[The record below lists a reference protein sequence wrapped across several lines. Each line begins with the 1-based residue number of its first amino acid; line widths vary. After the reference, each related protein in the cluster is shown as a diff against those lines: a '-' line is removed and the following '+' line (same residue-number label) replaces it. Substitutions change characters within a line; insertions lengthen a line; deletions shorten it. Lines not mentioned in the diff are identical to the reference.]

1 MSPEIQPNQAQPIQG
16 LHHVTSIAT
25 GAQQNV
31 DFYSGV
37 LGLRLVKK
45 TVNFDDPSVYHFY
58 FGDAAGSPGSIL
70 TFFPWA
76 HSRRG
81 EPGVGQTSATT
92 FRVAPEAIAFWRGRL
107 RGLGVEASEGERFG
121 EAYLRFQDHDG
132 TVIELIGA
140 GGGGALGELGESS
153 LLGFDGVTLNLQ
165 DGGAT
170 AELLQLFGYAPAG
183 QDGKR
188 HRFLAA
194 GGPAARI
201 DLLIEPDGRPGRVA
215 AGSVHHVA
223 FRVKDDADQVAWQQK
238 LSAAGHW
245 PTEVKDRQY
254 FHSIYFR
261 EPGGVLFELAT
272 DPPGFTLDE
281 TPEGL
286 GRELRLP
293 SWLEA
298 SRSRIA
304 ASLPALRPVS
314 LATAEVAS

>member
-1 MSPEIQPNQAQPIQG
+1 MSQQGAQPILG
-16 LHHVTSIAT
+16 LHHVTSIARE
-25 GAQQNV
+25 AQQNV

-58 FGDAAGSPGSIL
+58 YGDPAGSPGSIL

-92 FRVAPEAIAFWRGRL
+92 FRVRPESVPFWRARL
-107 RGLGVEASEGERFG
+107 AALGVEASEGERFG
-121 EAYLRFQDHDG
+121 EKYLRFHDGDG
-132 TVIELIGA
+132 TVIELLGR
-140 GGGGALGELGESS
+140 GGGGEEGELGEHS
-153 LLGFDGVTLNLQ
+153 LLGFDGVTLTLR
-165 DGGAT
+165 DAGPT
-170 AELLQLFGYAPAG
+170 AEVLELFGYRLAGEDGRRRRYVAP
-183 QDGKR
+183 
-188 HRFLAA
+188 
-194 GGPAARI
+194 GGDAARI

-223 FRVKDDADQVAWQQK
+223 FRVRDDADQIAWQEK
-238 LSAAGHW
+238 LARAGHY

-281 TPEGL
+281 KKDEL
-286 GRELRLP
+286 GSALRLP
-293 SWLEA
+293 PWLET
-298 SRSRIA
+298 SRPRIE
-304 ASLPALRPVS
+304 ASLPPLRPV
-314 LATAEVAS
+314 AVTPAEVVS